1 MSLIGIVCEFNP
13 FHNGHKYL
21 IDSVKGENDT
31 VVCVMSGNFVQRC
44 EPAIFPKEIRVSCAL
59 ENGVD
64 IVFELPFVYSCASA
78 EIFCENAVKIL
89 SDFGCD
95 KIVFGTE
102 NGNLTQL
109 KSTAQI
115 LLSEKF
121 EKILNEYRKTGLS
134 YPNAREKALDFCGAS
149 FELSSPNDILAVE
162 YIKAI
167 IKNGYKIQPIAVKRK
182 GVEYHS
188 LNANGDFAS
197 ATLIRKLIYDKCD
210 YDLYVDRKSAKI
222 YRDAVKSGETVNR
235 YKYENAMMALLRNN
249 VNQIDSDFANMT
261 EGLENRIKEA
271 IINGTSLDEIYT
283 LAKTKRY
290 THSRIR
296 RAVMSVAFG
305 IKKKDV
311 SNPVPYIRLLGFNES
326 ACEVLGKCVKNCA
339 LPFIVSYSD
348 IKKSDNENVVK
359 TFEYESVISDF
370 YALILDK
377 TKKCSLEK
385 TYFPVKIK

>member
-21 IDSVKGENDT
+21 IDSVKEENDT

-44 EPAIFPKEIRVSCAL
+44 EPAVFPKEVRVSCAL
-59 ENGVD
+59 KNGAD
-64 IVFELPFVYSCASA
+64 IVLELPFVYSCASA

-89 SDFGCD
+89 CDFGCD

-109 KSTAQI
+109 KNTAEI

-121 EKILNEYRKTGLS
+121 EKIFSEYRNKGLS

-188 LNANGDFAS
+188 LNANGEFAS
-197 ATLIRKLIYDKCD
+197 ATLIRKLIYENCD
-210 YDLYVDRKSAKI
+210 YTSYIDQKSAQV
-222 YRDAVKSGETVNR
+222 YREAVKNGEIVNR
-235 YKYENAMMALLRNN
+235 EKYENAMMTLLRNN
-249 VNQIDSDFANMT
+249 VNKIDSDFANMT

-271 IINGTSLDEIYT
+271 IINGTSLDEIYA

-311 SNPVPYIRLLGFNES
+311 SKSVAYIRLLGFNES
-326 ACEVLGKCVKNCA
+326 ACEVLGKCAKNCN
-339 LPFIVSYSD
+339 LPFVVSYSD
-348 IKKSDNENVVK
+348 VKKTDNENAVK
-359 TFEYESVISDF
+359 TFESESAMSDF
-370 YALILDK
+370 YALILEK
-377 TKKCSLEK
+377 TKKCSLER